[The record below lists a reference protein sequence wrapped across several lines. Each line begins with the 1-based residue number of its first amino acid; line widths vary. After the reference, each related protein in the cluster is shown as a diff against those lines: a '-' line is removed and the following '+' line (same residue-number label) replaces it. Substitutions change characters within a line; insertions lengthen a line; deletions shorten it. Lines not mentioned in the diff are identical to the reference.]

1 MQKNFVLCAY
11 FLRFIF
17 HRKISKISNFWSGD
31 QNIFWVGKLREQVAL
46 PRDSVLSA
54 FVTFEWDVKEDA
66 TLQCMCIEEH
76 AKTILLMKLLS
87 INSSNFDMVNST

>member
-1 MQKNFVLCAY
+1 M
-11 FLRFIF
+11 
-17 HRKISKISNFWSGD
+17 
-31 QNIFWVGKLREQVAL
+31 AL

-76 AKTILLMKLLS
+76 AKTILLMKRLS

>member
-1 MQKNFVLCAY
+1 M
-11 FLRFIF
+11 
-17 HRKISKISNFWSGD
+17 
-31 QNIFWVGKLREQVAL
+31 AL
-46 PRDSVLSA
+46 PHDSVLSA

-87 INSSNFDMVNST
+87 INSSNFATISLGVYPLINSSNFDMVNST